1 MSKADAIKEVFKI
14 ENYEPEPKPKSNG
27 PEPGGEPEQP
37 IAGEIPESESQ
48 SDRIEERNDTEAGEG
63 EPSDAE
69 LADEFDAYD
78 ARLKKIDL
86 DLQKQRASQ
95 KKEFQLGR
103 EAAQNGKSVDEIN
116 QHKDNYLLKQKIID
130 ALEKERAEISDK
142 IASRERELEITEG
155 YREFAK
161 KVREFGEKVRK
172 SGSGIVGLFPL
183 ANPKLAGK
191 LITYIGD
198 FIDSVGNI
206 HAAIY
211 RAVERFRKE
220 HPEEKVTPDMA
231 RELAQFV
238 EWLKPPQDREPVL
251 SLANEEAAKDILA
264 DVKSGKITYA
274 EALNEVMNEELSD
287 KTKGKI
293 MNYLDW
299 HLKDQQI
306 HNSETLRQ
314 PNYGNK
320 YIGDYSLTGSGET
333 SRYLSGETLADVH
346 GQDVQFDIDSKE
358 KQLEENIVKDTANMI
373 GLAKAHTGSNDALV
387 YGGDILAQLDS
398 IEKSDRMSPA
408 ARREMAVKSVLAVSG
423 LNNELHGERIRIE
436 NELQNGNLSL
446 EDRNAAVI
454 RLKNINKMIA
464 QAEIKYRDITS
475 NASDVM
481 NAARANRIYRNTY
494 FHDLYADKILSE
506 EQRRQKQKTEEVL
519 VKTEVDDAIAE
530 DGAMQENEV
539 AEKTVQDIV
548 AEKEKSKAGKE
559 VASDITGETD
569 KRKPG
574 EKSKD
579 KKKGLIDRLKD
590 LGKGRKDKAEK
601 EKAEAAKRK
610 DVIGKEEAIKKAEE
624 FLGGE
629 TIDDLYKKAQEQ
641 TKKPC

>member
-1 MSKADAIKEVFKI
+1 M
-14 ENYEPEPKPKSNG
+14 
-27 PEPGGEPEQP
+27 
-37 IAGEIPESESQ
+37 
-48 SDRIEERNDTEAGEG
+48 
-63 EPSDAE
+63 
-69 LADEFDAYD
+69 
-78 ARLKKIDL
+78 
-86 DLQKQRASQ
+86 
-95 KKEFQLGR
+95 GR